1 MRQDGQQR
9 HGQQEERVAPVAFP
23 GATQTA
29 AQRTQRGAQAW
40 VQGGVFLAAACL
52 RVRIP

>member
-1 MRQDGQQR
+1 MGQDGQQR
-9 HGQQEERVAPVAFP
+9 HGQQEECVAPVAFP
-23 GATQTA
+23 GAAQAA
-29 AQRTQRGAQAW
+29 AQRAQRGAQAR

>member
-23 GATQTA
+23 GAAQAT
-29 AQRTQRGAQAW
+29 AQRAQRGAQTR

-52 RVRIP
+52 RARIP